1 MEHDYTI
8 LIKSIYKII
17 IEEKDTYI
25 SIYLFKDNLYT
36 YSLYKNN
43 VLIEKKVITSNEVN
57 KILNNYNYCY
67 INDRSY
73 DLINNEYED
82 F

>member
-43 VLIEKKVITSNEVN
+43 VLIEKKVITSDEVN